1 MLPYRYNK
9 LTVGLVGLL
18 FIAALGYSYFEG
30 RHLLQGPMIA
40 LDTTEETLTVTE
52 PYLRIQGTAERIVEL
67 QLNGRPVS
75 VTEAGVFSE
84 DIVLAPGYNRVR
96 FTARD
101 RTGRETV
108 KDLEIRDRASTT
120 PPASDQLPIPLTP
133 TP

>member
-30 RHLLQGPMIA
+30 RHLLQGPMIT
-40 LDTTEETLTVTE
+40 LDTVEKTLTVTE

-108 KDLEIRDRASTT
+108 KDLEIMYRATT
-120 PPASDQLPIPLTP
+120 TSPAADQLPIPLTP